1 MTSSFLIVVIVSS
14 SWLGSASTECT
25 GGNSVLS
32 VPPSEPSVC
41 LPLDDYIRLQ
51 KDASSDG
58 ESTDAPPPTSAVSAS
73 TPSQSVSSS
82 ALLLYRYMSPLWLQT
97 HANFTETPSSVSAQ
111 NIEFG
116 TGSTYYGVLFRVK
129 LIEAGIL
136 NDDQAYSIQIG
147 FFLTYPSNSDPR
159 LQICDGNYCAGFWY
173 WDPNSAYASY
183 GIDSVSTCSSSYSSS
198 SGAITAPQ
206 SSTTNWNIRL
216 EIHPNSTSGI
226 TYVSTNSLTWKYSQK
241 LKPSQ
246 GLHLKVCR
254 HSTGQTYQFHLFEL
268 ALYSNK

>member
-1 MTSSFLIVVIVSS
+1 MTSLLLLVVTVSS
-14 SWLGSASTECT
+14 SWLGSASDECT
-25 GGNSVLS
+25 GGDRSSVLV
-32 VPPSEPSVC
+32 VPSSGPTVC
-41 LPLDDYIRLQ
+41 LPLDDYIQLQ

-58 ESTDAPPPTSAVSAS
+58 ESTDAPPTSAVSAS

-97 HANFTETPSSVSAQ
+97 HATFTETPSSVSAQ

-116 TGSTYYGVLFRVK
+116 SGSTIYSVLFKVK
-129 LIEAGIL
+129 LIEAGVL

-147 FFLTYPSNSDPR
+147 FFYANPAISNSR
-159 LQICDGNYCAGFWY
+159 LQICDGNYCAGFY
-173 WDPNSAYASY
+173 YQDPHRASASY
-183 GIDSVSTCSSSYSSS
+183 GIDSVSACSSTVSSS
-198 SGAITAPQ
+198 TILTPE

-226 TYVSTNSLTWKYSQK
+226 TSVSTTSLTYEYEQK

-246 GLHLKVCR
+246 GLHLKLCR
-254 HSTGQTYQFHLFEL
+254 TNTVETYRFHLFEL
-268 ALYSNK
+268 AVYSNN